1 MICWRGTANRRATP
15 VTTTQYVLRAT
26 PCPFD
31 RQRHHSRCVSG
42 TPGDFIPAI
51 SLASNCL
58 IAAKPLA
65 GGAPGHDDSLE
76 ADVQRSLLPA
86 CTSRVRLFTGAE
98 LHLIEVWDTVE
109 I

>member
-42 TPGDFIPAI
+42 TLGDFIPAI

-76 ADVQRSLLPA
+76 ADVQRICGNVFRPA
-86 CTSRVRLFTGAE
+86 VASVASSEFASGLVME
-98 LHLIEVWDTVE
+98 S
-109 I
+109 